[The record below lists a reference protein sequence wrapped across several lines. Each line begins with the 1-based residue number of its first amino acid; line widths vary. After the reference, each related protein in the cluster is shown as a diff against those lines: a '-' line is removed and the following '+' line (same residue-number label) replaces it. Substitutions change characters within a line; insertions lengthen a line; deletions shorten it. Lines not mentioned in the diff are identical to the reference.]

1 MKCAIGTRT
10 REPLFD
16 ILDERGIRRDW
27 FASRLGV
34 SRSFISMVESGQRRL
49 TPARRRRAAEVLAVP
64 EHLLF
69 RPEEE

>member
-1 MKCAIGTRT
+1 MKCGISTQK

-27 FASRLGV
+27 FASRIGV

-49 TPARRRRAAEVLAVP
+49 APARRRLAAEVLSVP